1 MDLNALTDFALV
13 AANGGLGKA
22 SRASGRSKA
31 TLSRRIADLEEQ
43 LGVRLIERSARGLK
57 LTEAGQMLMDRT
69 EGPMH
74 EVADAMT
81 SAREGLSVPRGRLR
95 IASPVLFSQLAMGR
109 IGAEFCAAYPEVD
122 CEVVA
127 DDRLVDLVEEQFDA
141 AIRINPSPDSSLVG
155 RCFAKDRLVVVAA
168 PSVLMP
174 KPGKGKVSPVPS
186 VVSTTFQGGNW
197 TLDDG
202 RLVVEPIPRL
212 RLSSFLM
219 IRDAAVAGAGAALI
233 PQSIAWNQLTRGEL
247 VQWGIVSGVEVA
259 LWVLHTSRRLPAP
272 KVRAFVDFMCERYPL
287 GSLVLNG

>member
-1 MDLNALTDFALV
+1 MDLNALNDFALV
-13 AANGGLGKA
+13 AMNGGLGKA

-95 IASPVLFSQLAMGR
+95 VASPLLFSQLAMGR
-109 IGAEFCAAYPEVD
+109 ISAEFCAAYPEVS

-127 DDRLVDLVEEQFDA
+127 EDRLVDLVEEQFDA
-141 AIRINPSPDSSLVG
+141 AIRINPGPDSSLVG

-168 PSVLMP
+168 PSVPMP
-174 KPGKGKVSPVPS
+174 APGKVSPVPGI
-186 VVSTTFQGGNW
+186 VSTSFQSGNW

-202 RLVVEPIPRL
+202 RLVLEPIPRL

-219 IRDAAVAGAGAALI
+219 IRDAAIAGAGVALI

-247 VQWGIVSGVEVA
+247 VQWGVVSGVEVA

-272 KVRAFVDFMCERYPL
+272 KVRAFVEFMCEQYPQ

>member
-1 MDLNALTDFALV
+1 MDLNALSDFALI
-13 AANGGLGKA
+13 ATNGGLGKA

-31 TLSRRIADLEEQ
+31 TLSRRVADLEEQ

-95 IASPVLFSQLAMGR
+95 VASPVLFSQLAMGR
-109 IGAEFCAAYPEVD
+109 ISAEFCTAYPEVS

-141 AIRINPSPDSSLVG
+141 AIRINPAPDSSLVG

-168 PSVLMP
+168 PSVPMP
-174 KPGKGKVSPVPS
+174 KPGKVSPVPGI
-186 VVSTTFQGGNW
+186 VSTSFQDGNW

-202 RLVVEPIPRL
+202 RLVLEPIPRL

-219 IRDAAVAGAGAALI
+219 IRDAAIAGAGAALI

-272 KVRAFVDFMCERYPL
+272 KVRAFVDFMCAQYPQ

>member
-13 AANGGLGKA
+13 ATNGGLGKA
-22 SRASGRSKA
+22 SRASGRPKA

-57 LTEAGQMLMDRT
+57 LTEAGQLLMDRT
-69 EGPMH
+69 DGPMH
-74 EVADAMT
+74 EVADALT
-81 SAREGLSVPRGRLR
+81 STREGLSVPRGRLR

-109 IGAEFCAAYPEVD
+109 ICAEFCAAYPEVS

-141 AIRINPSPDSSLVG
+141 AVRINPSPDSSLVG

-168 PSVLMP
+168 PSVPL
-174 KPGKGKVSPVPS
+174 PVPGQGNP
-186 VVSTTFQGGNW
+186 VPGIVSTTFQGGNW

-233 PQSIAWNQLTRGEL
+233 PQSIAWTQLTRGEL
-247 VQWGIVSGVEVA
+247 VQWGVVAGVEAA

-272 KVRAFVDFMCERYPL
+272 KVRAFVDFMCAQFPQ